1 MKMGSNSVAN
11 LPAFLARSILHGKNR
26 ISAGRGGAAV
36 SQFCRYLHQDQV
48 QGQQA
53 QAKQER

>member
-1 MKMGSNSVAN
+1 MGSNSVAN

-26 ISAGRGGAAV
+26 ISARGGAA
-36 SQFCRYLHQDQV
+36 SQFCRYLHQDQFH
-48 QGQQA
+48 GQQA